1 MAADRP
7 PRIAVA
13 LRARD
18 PKIVRKAKRYL
29 DWVERGGG
37 AVRLVAPGEPRPL
50 AGADGLLLLGGEDVA
65 PDRYGEADRHCERIN
80 PQRDAF
86 ELALLRSALRKDLP
100 ILGICR
106 GIQIL
111 AVALGGT
118 LCQDLPAELPRGRSR
133 VIHRGPR
140 HTDSRH
146 RIVLAKDTML
156 ARLIGCDRV
165 LVNSHHHQA
174 VLALPP
180 GMRVAARSAD
190 GVIEAIEH
198 PDKKFVLG
206 IQWHPERWPR
216 ESSEAILRGF
226 LAVCGRLPAM
236 G

>member
-18 PKIVRKAKRYL
+18 PKIVRKAKAYL
-29 DWVERGGG
+29 DWVEGGGG

-50 AGADGLLLLGGEDVA
+50 SGADGLLLLGGEDVA
-65 PDRYGEADRHCERIN
+65 PERYGETDRHCERIN

-86 ELALLRSALRKDLP
+86 ELALLRSALRNDLP

-106 GIQIL
+106 GVQVI
-111 AVALGGT
+111 AVVLGGT
-118 LCQDLPAELPRGRSR
+118 LLQDLPAERPRGRSR

-140 HTDSRH
+140 RTDSRH
-146 RIVLAKDTML
+146 RIVLAKGTAL
-156 ARLIGCDRV
+156 ARLIGRDAL

-174 VLALPP
+174 VRAMPT
-180 GMRVAARSAD
+180 GVRVSARSAD

-198 PDKKFVLG
+198 PGKKFVLG
-206 IQWHPERWPR
+206 IQWHPERWPHK
-216 ESSEAILRGF
+216 SSDAIMRGF
-226 LAVCGRLPAM
+226 LAACG
-236 G
+236 GEN

>member
-18 PKIVRKAKRYL
+18 PKIVRKAKAYL

-37 AVRLVAPGEPRPL
+37 AVRLVAPGESRPL
-50 AGADGLLLLGGEDVA
+50 SGADGLLLLGGEDVA
-65 PDRYGEADRHCERIN
+65 PDRYGEADRRCERIN

-86 ELALLRSALRKDLP
+86 ELALLRSALRKNLP

-106 GIQIL
+106 GVQVL

-118 LCQDLPAELPRGRSR
+118 LYQDLSAELPRGRSR

-146 RIVLAKDTML
+146 RVAIEKDTAL
-156 ARLIGCDRV
+156 ARLIGRDRA

-174 VLALPP
+174 VRALPP
-180 GMRVAARSAD
+180 GMRVTARSAD
-190 GVIEAIEH
+190 GMIEAIEH
-198 PDKKFVLG
+198 PGKRFVVG
-206 IQWHPERWPR
+206 IQWHPERWPH
-216 ESSEAILRGF
+216 ESSEAIMLGF
-226 LAVCGRLPAM
+226 LAACG
-236 G
+236 GGN